1 MNSSISSPVVDP
13 EIKGK
18 THPLKKF
25 RFCPVCGSVHF
36 EENNAA
42 SKKCQSCG
50 FTYYF
55 NPRGATVALIV
66 NDRRELLVARRAKEP
81 AKGTLDLPG
90 GFIDSYE
97 TAEEA
102 VVREVKEET
111 GLSVQKV
118 TYLFSLPNIY
128 PYSGLDIHTI
138 DLFFEC
144 KVNAEAGVTA
154 MDDVAA
160 LYWIPL
166 ADIHPD
172 QFGLTSVREG
182 VERFIAARGAE

>member
-1 MNSSISSPVVDP
+1 MAISDPLQHTETVVASA
-13 EIKGK
+13 
-18 THPLKKF
+18 HPLKKF
-25 RFCPVCGSVHF
+25 RFCPACGSIHF

-42 SKKCQSCG
+42 SKKCMSCG

-55 NPRGATVALIV
+55 NPRGATVALIL
-66 NDRRELLVARRAKEP
+66 NEHCELLVARRAKEP

-90 GFIDSYE
+90 GFIDSFE

-111 GLSVQKV
+111 GLRVEGV
-118 TYLFSLPNIY
+118 NYLFSLPNIY
-128 PYSGLDIHTI
+128 PYSGMDIHTI

-144 KVNAEAGVTA
+144 KVADSANLKA
-154 MDDVAA
+154 MDDVAE

-166 ADIHPD
+166 VDMRPEE
-172 QFGLTSVREG
+172 FGLNSVREG
-182 VERFIAARGAE
+182 IRKFIQAE